1 MYHPAD
7 PHASGGSHYAFWLP
21 KPPWATDP
29 VYTRLMNQTETAP
42 MIALSTSTSAVH
54 LLGTV
59 PTGEWFTALSADVQG
74 DITEMVNEAGYPL
87 SDIRD
92 FIEQYGVQA
101 YSDGYYV
108 AWCELTEQGATNEA
122 IEAFAE
128 EFGIY
133 CLESFED
140 AYRGEYESQADFA
153 EQYTNDCY
161 TMGNIPD
168 WVVIDWQA
176 TWDTE
181 LSNSFEYNNGHV
193 FISTW

>member
-21 KPPWATDP
+21 KPHRATDP

-42 MIALSTSTSAVH
+42 MIALSASAPH

-59 PTGEWFTALSADVQG
+59 PMGEWFTALSADVQG
-74 DITEMVNEAGYPL
+74 DITEMVNENGYPL
-87 SDIRD
+87 SDIED
-92 FIEQYGVQA
+92 FIEQYGVGM
-101 YSDGYYV
+101 YSDGHYV
-108 AWCELTEQGATNEA
+108 TWCRLTEELGATNNA
-122 IEAFAE
+122 IEAFVE

-133 CLESFED
+133 CIDGFED
-140 AYRGEYESQADFA
+140 AYRGEYDSEADFA

-161 TMGNIPD
+161 TLGTMPD

-176 TWDTE
+176 TWDTG
-181 LSNSFEYNNGHV
+181 LSDSFVYNNGYV
-193 FISTW
+193 FISNW